1 MQRTRSVSF
10 SRDNLIH
17 LVMRQDFFEK
27 NPALVTQQQEITD
40 CVARYKES
48 IAAAGCGCRAN
59 TSLVMDC
66 LENLLTKLEALQAA
80 GDEPSKQAVAEFIKY
95 STNVVP
101 RENEIITLNVY
112 FRKTGVNDAHKYE
125 FVL

>member
-17 LVMRQDFFEK
+17 LVLRQDFFDK

-40 CVARYKES
+40 CVAKYKES

-59 TSLVMDC
+59 TSLMMDC
-66 LENLLTKLEALQAA
+66 LEHLLAKLETLQADTDEA
-80 GDEPSKQAVAEFIKY
+80 GKQAVGDFVKY
-95 STNVVP
+95 STNIIP
-101 RENEIITLNVY
+101 QENEVITLNVY

-125 FVL
+125 FRL